1 MICPLKK
8 KCKSYLVRKLSVWRL
23 CLRSQASVPLCFIK
37 LLIWL
42 TRSTRCNGFLYIY
55 SYKKIVTS
63 YVWYNYNKLSIF
75 LHLLITGFLYYK
87 IRVWVSNSNL
97 NNDALDV
104 RHFGIYIELAIYL
117 ISRSLTLFL
126 IANPNSIQKENNIGR
141 RDIN

>member
-1 MICPLKK
+1 MRG
-8 KCKSYLVRKLSVWRL
+8 SNFR
-23 CLRSQASVPLCFIK
+23 
-37 LLIWL
+37 
-42 TRSTRCNGFLYIY
+42 NIY
-55 SYKKIVTS
+55 K
-63 YVWYNYNKLSIF
+63 KLSIF